1 MKKYIEENF
10 ETIKQDFENLKSQTN
25 SIEKVTQILI
35 ETFQKGNKVLFCGN
49 GGSASDCEH
58 MSAEL
63 VGKFKAKKNLLSAI
77 SVCSNTSIL
86 TSISNDFDYSEIFST
101 QIEALGKKE
110 DVLFAISTSAKS
122 KNIVKALKKAKEK
135 GLITIGLFGQ
145 NDNDCEGLCD
155 YKINAP
161 SKSTPNIQQMHLAI
175 EHLICE
181 IIENKTSQK

>member
-10 ETIKQDFENLKSQTN
+10 ETIKKDFERLKSQ
-25 SIEKVTQILI
+25 SGAIEKVAEVLI
-35 ETFQKGNKVLFCGN
+35 ETFKSGNKVLFCGN

-63 VGKFKAKKNLLSAI
+63 VGRYKNKKNLLSAI
-77 SVCSNTSIL
+77 SLCSNISTI
-86 TSISNDFDYSEIFST
+86 TAISNDFSYAEIFSI
-101 QIEALGKKE
+101 QIEALGKCG

-122 KNIVKALKKAKEK
+122 ENIIKALIKAKEK

-145 NDNDCEGLCD
+145 NDNDCKNLCD
-155 YKINAP
+155 YKINVP
-161 SKSTPNIQQMHLAI
+161 SETTPNIQHMHLAI
-175 EHLICE
+175 EHLLCE